1 MTKTEL
7 IKKILKLGDELE
19 DAENFGALMVVKEM
33 EQAIDD
39 YTENVVKSSLG
50 DVMDSKGAKEHIEP
64 PKSVIFK
71 GW

>member
-50 DVMDSKGAKEHIEP
+50 DVSNHLRI
-64 PKSVIFK
+64 
-71 GW
+71 